1 MQMSELSPIVLVI
14 DDEIQIRRF
23 LRTGFELNNF
33 VVHEAGTGA
42 EGIRSATLRPIDIVI
57 VDLGL
62 PDMDGSEVVE
72 RIRSW
77 STVPIIVLS
86 VRSTEAQ
93 KVRLLEIGA
102 DDYVVKPFDP
112 RELVARVHSVL
123 RRARGDGDA
132 GSKLGGAGESERI
145 SFEGW
150 SLEVGTRQLTTPR
163 QMVVP
168 LSNAE
173 FRLLWTFIE
182 RPRRVLNRDQL
193 MDAARGQSSTAY
205 DRSIDLLVS
214 RLRQKLDDDPR
225 DPKLLKTI
233 RGEGYLFDAR
243 ISR

>member
-1 MQMSELSPIVLVI
+1 MQKPTRAL
-14 DDEIQIRRF
+14 
-23 LRTGFELNNF
+23 
-33 VVHEAGTGA
+33 
-42 EGIRSATLRPIDIVI
+42 I
-57 VDLGL
+57 VDDDKEICALLCSYLADFGIEARGVHDGAAMRRALAEQVPDVIILDLMLPGEDGL
-62 PDMDGSEVVE
+62 TLCRQLRANGN
-72 RIRSW
+72 I
-77 STVPIIVLS
+77 PIIMLTARGEPADRV
-86 VRSTEAQ
+86 VG
-93 KVRLLEIGA
+93 LELGA

-112 RELVARVHSVL
+112 RELVARVHTVL
-123 RRARGDGDA
+123 RRARGDGGGV
-132 GSKLGGAGESERI
+132 GSGGESEIVR
-145 SFEGW
+145 FEGW
-150 SLEVGTRQLTTPR
+150 ALDVGTRQLTTPR
-163 QMVVP
+163 QVVVP

-225 DPKLLKTI
+225 DPKLLKTV

>member
-1 MQMSELSPIVLVI
+1 MQKPTRAL
-14 DDEIQIRRF
+14 
-23 LRTGFELNNF
+23 
-33 VVHEAGTGA
+33 
-42 EGIRSATLRPIDIVI
+42 I
-57 VDLGL
+57 VDDDKEICALLCSYLADFGIEARGVHDGAAMRRALAEQAPDVIILDLMLPGEDGL
-62 PDMDGSEVVE
+62 TLCRQLRANGN
-72 RIRSW
+72 I
-77 STVPIIVLS
+77 PIIMLTARGEPADRV
-86 VRSTEAQ
+86 VG
-93 KVRLLEIGA
+93 LELGA

-112 RELVARVHSVL
+112 RELVARVHTVL
-123 RRARGDGDA
+123 RRARGDGV
-132 GSKLGGAGESERI
+132 GGGGGGESEIVR
-145 SFEGW
+145 FEGW
-150 SLEVGTRQLTTPR
+150 TLDVGTRQLTTPR
-163 QMVVP
+163 QVVVP

-225 DPKLLKTI
+225 DPKLLKTV

>member
-1 MQMSELSPIVLVI
+1 MQKPTRAL
-14 DDEIQIRRF
+14 
-23 LRTGFELNNF
+23 
-33 VVHEAGTGA
+33 
-42 EGIRSATLRPIDIVI
+42 I
-57 VDLGL
+57 VDDDREICALLCTYLADFGIAARGVHDGAAMRRAMTEQVPDVIILDLMLPGEDGL
-62 PDMDGSEVVE
+62 TLCRQLRASGNIPVIMLTARGEPADRVVG
-72 RIRSW
+72 
-77 STVPIIVLS
+77 
-86 VRSTEAQ
+86 
-93 KVRLLEIGA
+93 LELGA

-112 RELVARVHSVL
+112 RELVARVHTVL
-123 RRARGDGDA
+123 RRARGDAVAGDA
-132 GSKLGGAGESERI
+132 GAGERI

-150 SLEVGTRQLTTPR
+150 TLDVSTRQLTTPR

-193 MDAARGQSSTAY
+193 MDAARGQASTAY

-225 DPKLLKTI
+225 APKLLKTI

-243 ISR
+243 ITR

>member
-1 MQMSELSPIVLVI
+1 MQKPTRAL
-14 DDEIQIRRF
+14 
-23 LRTGFELNNF
+23 
-33 VVHEAGTGA
+33 
-42 EGIRSATLRPIDIVI
+42 I
-57 VDLGL
+57 VDDDKEICALLCSYLADFGIEARGVHDGAAMRRAIAEQAPDVIILDLMLPGEDGL
-62 PDMDGSEVVE
+62 TLCRQLRSSGNIPVIMLTARGEPADRVVG
-72 RIRSW
+72 
-77 STVPIIVLS
+77 
-86 VRSTEAQ
+86 
-93 KVRLLEIGA
+93 LELGA

-112 RELVARVHSVL
+112 RELVARVHTVL
-123 RRARGDGDA
+123 RRARGDGGLA
-132 GSKLGGAGESERI
+132 SGADIERVR
-145 SFEGW
+145 FEGW
-150 SLEVGTRQLTTPR
+150 TLDVSTRQLTTPR
-163 QMVVP
+163 EVVVP

-193 MDAARGQSSTAY
+193 MDAARGGSSTAY

>member
-1 MQMSELSPIVLVI
+1 MQKPTRAL
-14 DDEIQIRRF
+14 
-23 LRTGFELNNF
+23 
-33 VVHEAGTGA
+33 
-42 EGIRSATLRPIDIVI
+42 I
-57 VDLGL
+57 VDDDREICALLCTYLADFGIAARGVHDGAAMRRAMTEQVPDVIILDLMLPGEDGL
-62 PDMDGSEVVE
+62 TLCRQLRASGNIPVIMLTARGEPADRVVG
-72 RIRSW
+72 
-77 STVPIIVLS
+77 
-86 VRSTEAQ
+86 
-93 KVRLLEIGA
+93 LELGA

-112 RELVARVHSVL
+112 RELVARVHTVL
-123 RRARGDGDA
+123 RRARGDAVAGDA
-132 GSKLGGAGESERI
+132 GAGERI

-150 SLEVGTRQLTTPR
+150 TLDVSTRQLTTPR

-193 MDAARGQSSTAY
+193 MDAARGQASTAY

-243 ISR
+243 ITR

>member
-1 MQMSELSPIVLVI
+1 MLAMSKPTRAL
-14 DDEIQIRRF
+14 
-23 LRTGFELNNF
+23 
-33 VVHEAGTGA
+33 
-42 EGIRSATLRPIDIVI
+42 I
-57 VDLGL
+57 VDDDREICALLCTYLADFGIEARGVHDGAAMRRAIAEQTPDVIILDLMLPGEDGL
-62 PDMDGSEVVE
+62 TLCRQLRSNGNIPVIMLTARGEPADRVVG
-72 RIRSW
+72 
-77 STVPIIVLS
+77 
-86 VRSTEAQ
+86 
-93 KVRLLEIGA
+93 LELGA

-112 RELVARVHSVL
+112 RELVARVHTVL
-123 RRARGDGDA
+123 RRARGDG
-132 GSKLGGAGESERI
+132 KLGNAGESERI

-150 SLEVGTRQLTTPR
+150 SLDVGTRQLTTPR

>member
-1 MQMSELSPIVLVI
+1 MQKPTRAL
-14 DDEIQIRRF
+14 
-23 LRTGFELNNF
+23 
-33 VVHEAGTGA
+33 
-42 EGIRSATLRPIDIVI
+42 I
-57 VDLGL
+57 VDDDTEICALLCSYLADFGIEARGVHDGAAMRHALAEQTPDVIILDLMLPGEDGL
-62 PDMDGSEVVE
+62 TLCRQLRSNGNIPVIMLTARGEPADRVVG
-72 RIRSW
+72 
-77 STVPIIVLS
+77 
-86 VRSTEAQ
+86 
-93 KVRLLEIGA
+93 LELGA

-112 RELVARVHSVL
+112 RELVARIHTVL
-123 RRARGDGDA
+123 RRARNEVNTSFDN
-132 GSKLGGAGESERI
+132 ERERV

-150 SLEVGTRQLTTPR
+150 TLDVGTRQLTTPR
-163 QMVVP
+163 QVVVP

-193 MDAARGQSSTAY
+193 MEAARGSASTAF

-225 DPKLLKTI
+225 DPKLLKTV

>member
-1 MQMSELSPIVLVI
+1 MFAMQKPIRAL
-14 DDEIQIRRF
+14 
-23 LRTGFELNNF
+23 
-33 VVHEAGTGA
+33 
-42 EGIRSATLRPIDIVI
+42 I
-57 VDLGL
+57 VDDDKEICALLCSYLADFGIEARGVHDGAAMRRAITEQAPDVIILDLMLPGEDGL
-62 PDMDGSEVVE
+62 TLCRQLRANGNVPVIMLTARGEPADRVVG
-72 RIRSW
+72 
-77 STVPIIVLS
+77 
-86 VRSTEAQ
+86 
-93 KVRLLEIGA
+93 LELGA

-112 RELVARVHSVL
+112 RELVARVHTVL
-123 RRARGDGDA
+123 RRARGDA
-132 GSKLGGAGESERI
+132 GLGSGGESERI

-150 SLEVGTRQLTTPR
+150 TLDVGTRQLTTPR
-163 QMVVP
+163 QVVVP

-193 MDAARGQSSTAY
+193 MDAARGTSSTAY

-214 RLRQKLDDDPR
+214 RVRQKLDDDPR

>member
-1 MQMSELSPIVLVI
+1 MQKPTRAL
-14 DDEIQIRRF
+14 
-23 LRTGFELNNF
+23 
-33 VVHEAGTGA
+33 
-42 EGIRSATLRPIDIVI
+42 I
-57 VDLGL
+57 VDDDKEICALLCTYLADFGIEARGVHDGAGMRQAIAAETPDVIILDLMLPGEDGL
-62 PDMDGSEVVE
+62 TLCRQLRASGNIPVIMLTARGEPADRVVG
-72 RIRSW
+72 
-77 STVPIIVLS
+77 
-86 VRSTEAQ
+86 
-93 KVRLLEIGA
+93 LELGA

-112 RELVARVHSVL
+112 RELVARVHTVL
-123 RRARGDGDA
+123 RRARGDSVQG
-132 GSKLGGAGESERI
+132 GESERV

-150 SLEVGTRQLTTPR
+150 SLNVGTRELTTPR

-193 MDAARGQSSTAY
+193 MDAARGSASTAY

-225 DPKLLKTI
+225 DPRLLKTI

-243 ISR
+243 ITR

>member
-1 MQMSELSPIVLVI
+1 MQKPTRAL
-14 DDEIQIRRF
+14 
-23 LRTGFELNNF
+23 
-33 VVHEAGTGA
+33 
-42 EGIRSATLRPIDIVI
+42 I
-57 VDLGL
+57 VDDDREICALLCTYLADFGIAARGVHDGAAMRRAMTEQTPDVIILDLMLPGEDGL
-62 PDMDGSEVVE
+62 TLCRQLRASGNIPVIMLTARGEPADRVVG
-72 RIRSW
+72 
-77 STVPIIVLS
+77 
-86 VRSTEAQ
+86 
-93 KVRLLEIGA
+93 LELGA

-112 RELVARVHSVL
+112 RELVARIHTVL
-123 RRARGDGDA
+123 RRSRGDAAA
-132 GSKLGGAGESERI
+132 GGGAGEGERERI

-150 SLEVGTRQLTTPR
+150 TLDVSTRQLTTPR
-163 QMVVP
+163 QVVVP

-193 MDAARGQSSTAY
+193 MDAARGQASTAY

-243 ISR
+243 INR

>member
-1 MQMSELSPIVLVI
+1 MQKPTRVLIVDDDREICTLLCNYLADFGIEARGVHDGAAMRRALTQEQPDVI
-14 DDEIQIRRF
+14 ILDLMLPGEDGLTLCRQ
-23 LRTGFELNNF
+23 LRTASANIPVIMLTARGEPADRVVGLEL
-33 VVHEAGTGA
+33 
-42 EGIRSATLRPIDIVI
+42 
-57 VDLGL
+57 
-62 PDMDGSEVVE
+62 
-72 RIRSW
+72 
-77 STVPIIVLS
+77 
-86 VRSTEAQ
+86 
-93 KVRLLEIGA
+93 GA

-112 RELVARVHSVL
+112 RELVARVHTVL
-123 RRARGDGDA
+123 RRARADGSRPAEPVDSDGD
-132 GSKLGGAGESERI
+132 RV

-150 SLEVGTRQLTTPR
+150 TLDIATRQLTTPR

-182 RPRRVLNRDQL
+182 RPRRVLSRDQL
-193 MDAARGQSSTAY
+193 MDAARGQTSTAY

-243 ISR
+243 IAR

>member
-1 MQMSELSPIVLVI
+1 MQKPTRAL
-14 DDEIQIRRF
+14 
-23 LRTGFELNNF
+23 
-33 VVHEAGTGA
+33 
-42 EGIRSATLRPIDIVI
+42 I
-57 VDLGL
+57 VDDDREICALLCSYLADFGIEARGVHDGAAMRRAIAEQAPDVIILDLMLPGEDGL
-62 PDMDGSEVVE
+62 TLCRWLRANGNIPVIMLTARGEPADRVVG
-72 RIRSW
+72 
-77 STVPIIVLS
+77 
-86 VRSTEAQ
+86 
-93 KVRLLEIGA
+93 LELGA

-112 RELVARVHSVL
+112 RELVARVHTVL
-123 RRARGDGDA
+123 RRARGDGNA
-132 GSKLGGAGESERI
+132 GGAGESERI

-150 SLEVGTRQLTTPR
+150 TLDVGTRQLTTPR
-163 QMVVP
+163 QVVVP

-193 MDAARGQSSTAY
+193 MDAARGQASTAY

>member
-1 MQMSELSPIVLVI
+1 MQKPTRALIVDDDKEICALLCSYLADFGIEARGVHDGAAMRRAIAEQSPDVI
-14 DDEIQIRRF
+14 ILDLMLPGEDGLTLCRQ
-23 LRTGFELNNF
+23 LRTNGNIPVIMLTARGEPADRVVGLEL
-33 VVHEAGTGA
+33 
-42 EGIRSATLRPIDIVI
+42 
-57 VDLGL
+57 
-62 PDMDGSEVVE
+62 
-72 RIRSW
+72 
-77 STVPIIVLS
+77 
-86 VRSTEAQ
+86 
-93 KVRLLEIGA
+93 GA

-123 RRARGDGDA
+123 RRARGDSDG
-132 GSKLGGAGESERI
+132 KLGGAGESERI